1 MAELKNLSVLI
12 THESFDTASRLTSV
26 LDNSGYKIRAH
37 QVSSKD
43 EIANELKNNT
53 IDIVLAQQ
61 ESTSPSPKDLLQ
73 EINRLNKD
81 IPVILISTT
90 YDGNL
95 AAQGIRLGAK
105 DVVAVDEDQHLV
117 MVVGRELAN
126 REERARHRDI
136 QRKFYASENRYQQLL
151 RFARLPM
158 AIVHESTFV
167 LVNDAFAELFGIPQ
181 EEIELQPAIDI
192 LDKKAQGTFKDIY
205 KKFAGAPQSFN
216 GAEMQAY
223 PVTANGQPMEVKI
236 ELNAVK
242 FNNQDCLQMRIEP
255 QGAFLPSGGFE
266 PEEATGS
273 TGLLP
278 RHKLVQH
285 INSCIN
291 VAHQDGRDAS
301 LLCIE
306 IDGFQHLQETLGLGD
321 SDRLYH
327 ALIEFVRE
335 RHNAKPLTNFET
347 NQLMLLLEG
356 VGAEE
361 ALETA
366 RNLCVGIEEHIF
378 EFDQHS
384 NQITCTIGISLIS
397 DLITNA
403 DTVVKQALK
412 ACDQLRENAKT
423 EAVNSAGLYEPEA
436 TASSEEI
443 DINYLLKQA
452 FKHSHLQILF
462 QPLLKFHGE
471 EGKNYEVLLGTR
483 PEHKDAYPPDFIAM
497 ATRSNENHEID
508 RWVILEALRTLMKK
522 ANCSGDECLF
532 IHVSKQSLQNPQFAA
547 WLAAAIKKSRIPP
560 RNLVF
565 QFREVDVSS
574 HLKVTAELVKAIKNM
589 GCRTAITHFGSS
601 VQPMKILDGV
611 EFDFV
616 KVDGT
621 FAVSAQNG
629 NPNELHQLL
638 AEIKTRGRQSIVP
651 MVESATIL
659 PSLWKSSVA
668 YIQGYY
674 VRSPSDKMDFNF

>member
-26 LDNSGYKIRAH
+26 LDNSGYKVRAH

-43 EIANELKNNT
+43 ELSNELKNNA

-95 AAQGIRLGAK
+95 ASQGIRLGAK

-117 MVVGRELAN
+117 MVVSRELNN
-126 REERARHRDI
+126 REERAKHRDI

-192 LDKKAQGTFKDIY
+192 LDKKAQGTFKEIY
-205 KKFAGAPQSFN
+205 KRFANSPESFN
-216 GAEMQAY
+216 GEEMQAH
-223 PVTANGQPMEVKI
+223 PTTALGEAIEVKI
-236 ELNAVK
+236 ELNSVK
-242 FNNQDCLQMRIEP
+242 FNNEDCLQMRIEP
-255 QGAFLPSGGFE
+255 QGGLPGGVLDTD
-266 PEEATGS
+266 EAPV

-285 INSCIN
+285 INSRLN

-306 IDGFQHLQETLGLGD
+306 IDGFEKLQETLGLGD
-321 SDRLYH
+321 SDKLYH
-327 ALIEFVRE
+327 ALITFVGE
-335 RHNAKPLTNFET
+335 THSGTPLTNFET
-347 NQLMLLLEG
+347 NQLMLLLETD
-356 VGAEE
+356 GAEK
-361 ALETA
+361 ALEIA
-366 RNLCVGIEEHIF
+366 KDLCAKIEEKIF
-378 EFDQHS
+378 EFDEHS
-384 NQITCTIGISLIS
+384 HQITCTIGISLIS

-403 DTVVKQALK
+403 DTVIKQSIK
-412 ACDQLRENAKT
+412 ACDQLRESA
-423 EAVNSAGLYEPEA
+423 ESESVNGAALYEPEA
-436 TASSEEI
+436 TTSTEDV

-452 FKHSHLQILF
+452 FRHSHLQILF

-471 EGKNYEVLLGTR
+471 EGKNYEILLGIR

-508 RWVILEALRTLMKK
+508 RWVILEALRTQMKRI
-522 ANCSGDECLF
+522 NCSGDECLF
-532 IHVSKQSLQNPQFAA
+532 IHVSKQSLQNAQFAA
-547 WLAAAIKKSRIPP
+547 WLQAAIKKSKMNP
-560 RNLVF
+560 RNMVF

-574 HLKVTAELVKAIKNM
+574 HLKATAELVKAIKSM
-589 GCRTAITHFGSS
+589 GCSTAITHFGSS

-611 EFDFV
+611 PFDFV

-621 FAVSAQNG
+621 FAVNAQNG
-629 NPNELHQLL
+629 NPDELHQLL
-638 AEIKTRGRQSIVP
+638 EEIKNRGRQSIVP
-651 MVESATIL
+651 MVESAAIL
-659 PSLWKSSVA
+659 PSLWKSNVA

>member
-12 THESFDTASRLTSV
+12 THESFDTASRLISV

-43 EIANELKNNT
+43 ELANELKNNV
-53 IDIVLAQQ
+53 IDICLAQQ

-90 YDGNL
+90 YEGNQV
-95 AAQGIRLGAK
+95 AQGIRMGAK
-105 DVVAVDEDQHLV
+105 DVIAVDEDQHLV
-117 MVVGRELAN
+117 MAVSRELSA
-126 REERARHRDI
+126 REERAKHRDI

-181 EEIELQPAIDI
+181 EEIELLPAIDI
-192 LDKKAQGTFKDIY
+192 LDKKAQSTFKDIY
-205 KKFAGAPQSFN
+205 KKFAGSPESFN
-216 GAEMQAY
+216 GAEMQAN
-223 PVTANGQPMEVKI
+223 PRTAGGDTLDVKI

-242 FNNQDCLQMRIEP
+242 FNNEDCLQMRIEP
-255 QGAFLPSGGFE
+255 QSGAITL
-266 PEEATGS
+266 ATDLEDTGH
-273 TGLLP
+273 TAGLLP

-306 IDGFQHLQETLGLGD
+306 IDGFGQLQETLGLGD

-327 ALIEFVRE
+327 SLIQFVGE
-335 RHNAKPLTNFET
+335 TYAGLPLTNFET
-347 NQLMLLLEG
+347 NQLILLLENQ
-356 VGAEE
+356 GAEE
-361 ALETA
+361 SLETTKA
-366 RNLCVGIEEHIF
+366 LCQKVEDKLF
-378 EFDQHS
+378 EFDEHS
-384 NQITCTIGISLIS
+384 HQITVAIGISLIS

-403 DTVVKQALK
+403 DTVIKQAIK
-412 ACDQLRENAKT
+412 GCEQLRESAGGGV
-423 EAVNSAGLYEPEA
+423 VNGAGLYEPEA
-436 TASSEEI
+436 TTSTEEV

-508 RWVILEALRTLMKK
+508 RWVILEALRTLMKRVY
-522 ANCSGDECLF
+522 CTGDESLF
-532 IHVSKQSLQNPQFAA
+532 IHVSKQSLQNAQFAA
-547 WLAAAIKKSRIPP
+547 WLQAAVKKSKINPA
-560 RNLVF
+560 NLIF

-574 HLKVTAELVKAIKNM
+574 HLKATAELVGAIKKL
-589 GCRTAITHFGSS
+589 GCRSAITHFGSS
-601 VQPMKILDGV
+601 VQPMKILDAV
-611 EFDFV
+611 AFDFV
-616 KVDGT
+616 KVDST
-621 FAVSAQNG
+621 FAINAQNG
-629 NPNELHQLL
+629 NAQDLHNLL
-638 AEIKTRGRQSIVP
+638 GEIKNRGRKSIVP
-651 MVESATIL
+651 MVESAAIL
-659 PSLWKSSVA
+659 PSLWKSNVA

>member
-12 THESFDTASRLTSV
+12 THESFDTASRLISV

-43 EIANELKNNT
+43 ELANEIKNNA
-53 IDIVLAQQ
+53 IDICLAQQ

-90 YDGNL
+90 YEGNQV
-95 AAQGIRLGAK
+95 ASGIRMGAK

-117 MVVGRELAN
+117 MVVSRELNA
-126 REERARHRDI
+126 REERAKHRDI

-181 EEIELQPAIDI
+181 DEIELLPAIDI
-192 LDKKAQGTFKDIY
+192 LDKKAQTEFKEIY
-205 KKFAGAPQSFN
+205 KKFSNAPEAFN
-216 GAEMQAY
+216 GAEMHAN
-223 PVTANGQPMEVKI
+223 PKTATEETLDVKI

-242 FNNQDCLQMRIEP
+242 FNNEDCLQMRIEP
-255 QGAFLPSGGFE
+255 QSGAITLGTEVEESG
-266 PEEATGS
+266 PNA
-273 TGLLP
+273 GLLP

-291 VAHQDGRDAS
+291 VAHQDGKDSS
-301 LLCIE
+301 LMCIE
-306 IDGFQHLQETLGLGD
+306 IDGFTQLQETLGLGD

-327 ALIEFVRE
+327 TLMEYVSELHPGI
-335 RHNAKPLTNFET
+335 PLTNFET
-347 NQLMLLLEG
+347 NQLMLLLESE
-356 VGAEE
+356 GAEDAVE
-361 ALETA
+361 IANEL
-366 RNLCVGIEEHIF
+366 RKNVEEKLF
-378 EFDQHS
+378 EFDNHS
-384 NQITCTIGISLIS
+384 HQITCRIGISLVS

-403 DTVVKQALK
+403 DTVIKQAIK
-412 ACDQLRENAKT
+412 ACDQLRDEADSD
-423 EAVNSAGLYEPEA
+423 AVNAVALYEPEA
-436 TASSEEI
+436 TASTEEV

-471 EGKNYEVLLGTR
+471 EGKNYEVLLGIR
-483 PEHKDAYPPDFIAM
+483 PEHKDTYPPDFIAM

-508 RWVILEALRTLMKK
+508 RWVILEALRTLMKRVH
-522 ANCSGDECLF
+522 CTGDEILF
-532 IHVSKQSLQNPQFAA
+532 VHVSKQSLQNAQFAA
-547 WLAAAIKKSRIPP
+547 WLQAAVKKSKVNAS
-560 RNLVF
+560 NLVF

-574 HLKVTAELVKAIKNM
+574 HLKATGELVSAIKKL
-589 GCRTAITHFGSS
+589 GCSTAITHFGSS
-601 VQPMKILDGV
+601 VQPMKILDAV
-611 EFDFV
+611 PFDFV

-621 FAVSAQNG
+621 FAVNAQNG
-629 NPNELHQLL
+629 KAEELHDLL
-638 AEIKTRGRQSIVP
+638 GEIKERGRKSIVP
-651 MVESATIL
+651 MVESAAIL
-659 PSLWKSSVA
+659 PSLWKSNVA